1 MMNWWSKKDC
11 IDVSTTY
18 NSVIRRLLRDPGASS
33 RGNKQ
38 PSLLRGR
45 DKGDDVQ
52 QESTMQG
59 RQRRGKE
66 SSVPTLSDEEK
77 RYGNVY
83 DARVMRR
90 LWPFMAPY
98 RVGLGLAAVCMVGGS
113 LSHLLAPYVIKR
125 TLDSFIATGDLDGLT
140 LMVGVYIGLACAGW
154 LLQYGETL
162 LITRTAQRVL
172 FDLRQALFQHLMR
185 LDMAFYDRQAIGR
198 LMSRVQNDVGALQ
211 DLFTSGFLSVL
222 GDFLLL
228 LGIVVILLSMH
239 VRLTLITCAVLPV
252 GLLLTIYW
260 RRHSRRLFRQV
271 RLTLAQVNARLQE
284 NIAGVRVIQSLA
296 SEENN
301 LRRFTHVNNEHFA
314 ANLDTARLS
323 ALFFPTIE
331 LLSVLAIALVVVYGG
346 PLVMAGS
353 LSAGTFVAFV
363 LYMHR
368 FFEPLRDLGFRW
380 TYLQMAMAS
389 GERVFEILD
398 TDVHIREVRRPV
410 VMSRLRGDVTL
421 QHVWFHYQPDVPA
434 LQDLCLHVP
443 AGQSVAL
450 VGHTGAGK
458 TTLVHLLARF
468 YDVTRGAILIDGVDL
483 RRLSLESLRR
493 QMGIVLQDPFL
504 FSGTVRDNMR
514 YGKPDASDAAVIA
527 AAKAI
532 GVHESILQLA
542 HGYDTQVHERGLLL
556 SHGQRQLISFVRA
569 LLADPRLLI
578 LDEAT
583 ASIDAETEQLIQAGL
598 ATLLRGRTAF
608 IIAHRLSTVQ
618 HVDRIIVLDQG
629 RLVESGTHDTL
640 LRQGGLYHR
649 LYAMTYADF
658 LVEDG

>member
-1 MMNWWSKKDC
+1 MKARQHRRVDP
-11 IDVSTTY
+11 
-18 NSVIRRLLRDPGASS
+18 SVA
-33 RGNKQ
+33 
-38 PSLLRGR
+38 
-45 DKGDDVQ
+45 
-52 QESTMQG
+52 
-59 RQRRGKE
+59 
-66 SSVPTLSDEEK
+66 VPAEEEK
-77 RYGNVY
+77 RYGKVY

-98 RVGLGLAAVCMVGGS
+98 WAGLGFATVCMLGGA
-113 LSHLLAPYVIKR
+113 LSHLLAPYVVKR
-125 TLDSFIATGDLDGLT
+125 ILDGFIATGDVDGLT
-140 LMVGVYIGLACAGW
+140 LMVGLYISLACVGW
-154 LLQYGETL
+154 ILQYGETW

-172 FDLRQALFQHLMR
+172 FDLRQALFRHLMR
-185 LDMAFYDRQAIGR
+185 LDMAFYDRQAMGR
-198 LMSRVQNDVGALQ
+198 LMSRIQNDVGALQ
-211 DLFTSGFLSVL
+211 DLFTSGLLSAL

-228 LGIVVILLSMH
+228 LGIVAVMFSMH
-239 VRLTLITCAVLPV
+239 VRLTLVTCTVLPI

-271 RLTLAQVNARLQE
+271 RLTLAQVNERLQE
-284 NIAGVRVIQSLA
+284 NIAGVRVIQSLV

-301 LRRFTHVNNEHFA
+301 LRRFMHVNNGHLD
-314 ANLDTARLS
+314 ANLHTARLS

-353 LSAGTFVAFV
+353 LSAGTLVAFV

-398 TDVHIREVRRPV
+398 TEAQIQTAQHPLVTP
-410 VMSRLRGDVTL
+410 RLRGDVTL
-421 QHVWFHYQPDVPA
+421 QHVWFHYQPGVPV

-443 AGQSVAL
+443 AGQSVAI
-450 VGHTGAGK
+450 VGRTGAGK

-468 YDVTRGAILIDGVDL
+468 YDVTRGAICIDGVDL
-483 RRLSLESLRR
+483 RRLSLESLRS
-493 QMGIVLQDPFL
+493 QMGMVLQDPFL

-514 YGKPDASDAAVIA
+514 YGNPAASDDAIVA

-532 GVHESILQLA
+532 GVHESIMQLA
-542 HGYDTQVHERGLLL
+542 HGYDTQVHERGSSL
-556 SHGQRQLISFVRA
+556 SYGQRQLISFVRA

-583 ASIDAETEQLIQAGL
+583 ASIDAETEQLIQVGL
-598 ATLLRGRTAF
+598 ATLLRDRTAF
-608 IIAHRLSTVQ
+608 IIAHRLSTVK
-618 HVDRIIVLDQG
+618 HADCSIVLDQG

-649 LYAMTYADF
+649 LYTMTYAG
-658 LVEDG
+658 LPVGDG